1 MVGWSYSE
9 RMDAG
14 LVLTALRHAH
24 ENRKLSVG
32 LIFHFDPGS
41 QYASEKV
48 FIFIKNHNWLQ
59 RMSKKG
65 DCWDNACAQSFFAT
79 MKSEELFLNHFKTRK
94 EAFHCIL
101 LCVHV
106 MGGEPINNT

>member
-1 MVGWSYSE
+1 
-9 RMDAG
+9 MDAG
-14 LVLTALRHAH
+14 LVTNTLRHAH

-41 QYASEKV
+41 KYASERV
-48 FIFIKNHNWLQ
+48 CIFIKNHNLLQ
-59 RMSKKG
+59 SMSKKG

-79 MKSEELFLNHFKTRK
+79 IKNEELFLNHFKTRK

>member
-1 MVGWSYSE
+1 
-9 RMDAG
+9 MDAG

-41 QYASEKV
+41 KYASERV
-48 FIFIKNHNWLQ
+48 CIFIKNHNLLQ
-59 RMSKKG
+59 SMSKKG

-79 MKSEELFLNHFKTRK
+79 IKNEELFLNHFKTRK